1 MAGEN
6 EPQRRHTRVG
16 VNIQVKVSSRDVD
29 EFVEH
34 FATNISRAG
43 IFIQCRDPKPKG
55 TILIFEIRLKGGLA
69 VIRGRGEVIW
79 ARTRSGKEPSTK
91 PPGMGVKFLALD
103 KASKAVIKRIME
115 FKAGRDTVRSQPQ
128 PPIGSIPADK
138 QPEEEKAEVDV
149 NIESAPPAESEEKE
163 LDDIPV
169 DISVDDFIETAEGAP
184 PAGTSLSPVIGIDLG
199 TTNSC
204 AAVVIDGKPRI
215 IPSRR
220 GYNTIPSMV
229 AYSETGKLLVGH
241 EAKAQMELNPV
252 NTIYGSK
259 RLVGRHYGSP
269 AVQQFKDRFHYKIVE
284 GPNNQA
290 AVKMMDQVLDLKKIS
305 ALILKEFKDLAEEM
319 LKQEVNRAVISV
331 PAYYNENQRQAVRE
345 AGNMA
350 GFSVDRIVNEP
361 TAAALAYGFKKGLE
375 KSILVYDLGGG
386 TFDASLLDLWE
397 DVFEVIST
405 GGDSFL
411 GGVDFDNQ
419 LVDHVLNEFCQE
431 MGKVPKLNRVAMQ
444 RLRNAVEYAK
454 CELSEKES
462 TIVHVPFFVK
472 VDGDPKDLKIE
483 LQREVLEDLV
493 APLVE
498 RSIKVVGEVLEKA
511 KAKNAKPEDVIMVGG
526 QTRMPM
532 VRRRLENLFGKEPQQ
547 GVHPDEAVA
556 LGAALLGNALGK
568 IDNVLLI
575 DVLAV
580 SIGYGLPGG
589 GFRPVLLSGNT
600 LPSSVTFVTRTEKE
614 EQESLEL
621 LVFQGESDRVLNNEY
636 LGTVTIT
643 DISPGPKGKVQL
655 KVTFSLDQEGLLEVS
670 SVEHQ
675 TGFKNTTT
683 IETNH
688 DEAAIRK
695 ALRIP
700 TEEKT
705 TEQIGIPSTPKPK
718 EPETAETGTG

>member
-1 MAGEN
+1 MAKN
-6 EPQRRHTRVG
+6 EGPKRLHTRVG
-16 VNIQVKVSSRDVD
+16 VNVQVKVSSQDVD

-43 IFIQCRDPKPKG
+43 IFIQTRDPKPKG
-55 TILIFEIRLKGGLA
+55 TILLFEIQLKGGKA
-69 VIRGRGEVIW
+69 AIRGKGEVIW
-79 ARTRSGKEPSTK
+79 TRTRSEDEPSTK

-103 KASKAVIKRIME
+103 KASKAVVKRIME
-115 FKAGRDTVRSQPQ
+115 IKAGKDEIKSQPQ
-128 PPIGSIPADK
+128 PPVGSIPAKEKPEVKPEDIDFDIDVAP
-138 QPEEEKAEVDV
+138 PEED
-149 NIESAPPAESEEKE
+149 EEEE
-163 LDDIPV
+163 LNDIDV
-169 DISVDDFIETAEGAP
+169 DISVDDFLQTADAEAP
-184 PAGTSLSPVIGIDLG
+184 TGSSLSPVIGIDLG

-204 AAVVIDGKPRI
+204 AAVVINGKPRI

-220 GYNTIPSMV
+220 GYNTIPSVV
-229 AYSETGKLLVGH
+229 AYSEQGKLLVGH
-241 EAKAQMELNPV
+241 EAKAQLELNPV
-252 NTIYGSK
+252 NTVYGSK

-269 AVQQFKDRFHYKIVE
+269 AVQQFKDRFHYEIVE
-284 GPNNQA
+284 GPDHEV
-290 AVKMMDQVLDLKKIS
+290 AVKIMDQVMNLKKVS

-345 AGNMA
+345 AGNLA
-350 GFSVDRIVNEP
+350 GLAVDRIVNEP

-375 KSILVYDLGGG
+375 KRILVYDLGGG

-419 LVDHVLNEFCQE
+419 LVDYVLNEFCQE
-431 MGKVPKLNRVAMQ
+431 LGKVPELNRVAMQ

-462 TIVHVPFFVK
+462 TEVRVPFFVK
-472 VDGDPKDLKIE
+472 VDGEPRELKIE
-483 LQREVLEDLV
+483 LTREVLEDLV
-493 APLVE
+493 SPLVE
-498 RSIKVVGEVLEKA
+498 RSMQVVENVLEKA
-511 KAKNAKPEDVIMVGG
+511 KLKNAEAEDIVLVGG
-526 QTRMPM
+526 QTRMPL
-532 VRRRLENLFGKEPQQ
+532 VRRRLAEKFKQELQK

-556 LGAALLGNALGK
+556 IGAALLGNALGK

-589 GFRPVLLSGNT
+589 GFRPVLMSGNT
-600 LPSSVTFVTRTEKE
+600 LPSSVTFVTRTEKD
-614 EQESLEL
+614 EQDSLEL
-621 LVFQGESDRVLNNEY
+621 LVFQGDSDRVLNNEY

-643 DISPGPKGKVQL
+643 EISPAPKGKVQL
-655 KVTFSLDQEGLLEVS
+655 KVTFNLDQEGLLEVS

-675 TGFKNTTT
+675 TEFKNSAT
-683 IETNH
+683 IEMKH
-688 DEAAIRK
+688 DEAAIREI
-695 ALRIP
+695 LRIP
-700 TEEKT
+700 EDEKT
-705 TEQIGIPSTPKPK
+705 TEQVGVPEKK
-718 EPETAETGTG
+718 EEVDEK

>member
-1 MAGEN
+1 MAGE
-6 EPQRRHTRVG
+6 QGLKRKHTRVG
-16 VNIQVKVSSRDVD
+16 VSVQVKVSSQDVD

-43 IFIQCRDPKPKG
+43 IFIQCRAPKPKG
-55 TILIFEIRLKGGLA
+55 TILLFEIRLKGGKV
-69 VIRGRGEVIW
+69 VIRGKGEVIW
-79 ARTRSGKEPSTK
+79 ARTRAEDQPSTR
-91 PPGMGVKFLALD
+91 PPGMGVKFLSLD

-115 FKAGRDTVRSQPQ
+115 IKAGRAAVQSQPQ
-128 PPIGSIPADK
+128 PSVASTPAGRTADEEPVDLDFDIDVAL
-138 QPEEEKAEVDV
+138 PE
-149 NIESAPPAESEEKE
+149 ESEEEE

-169 DISVDDFIETAEGAP
+169 DISVDDFLETAEDEAP
-184 PAGTSLSPVIGIDLG
+184 VGTSLSPVIGIDLG

-204 AAVVIDGKPRI
+204 AAVVVSGKPRI

-220 GYNTIPSMV
+220 GYNTIPSVV
-229 AYSETGKLLVGH
+229 AYSEAGKLLVGH
-241 EAKAQMELNPV
+241 EAKAQLELNPV

-259 RLVGRHYGSP
+259 RLVGRHFGSP
-269 AVQQFKDRFHYKIVE
+269 AVQQVKDRFHYRIVA
-284 GPNNQA
+284 GPDNQA
-290 AVKMMDQVLDLKKIS
+290 AVKMMDQILDLKKIS

-319 LKQEVNRAVISV
+319 LQQEVNRAVISV

-345 AGNMA
+345 AGNLA
-350 GFSVDRIVNEP
+350 GFAVDRIVNEP

-375 KSILVYDLGGG
+375 KTILVYDLGGG

-405 GGDSFL
+405 SGDSFL

-419 LVDHVLNEFCQE
+419 LVDHVLYEFCQE
-431 MGKVPKLNRVAMQ
+431 IGKVPKLNRVAMQ

-462 TIVHVPFFVK
+462 TTVHVPFFVK
-472 VDGDPKDLKIE
+472 IDGEPRTLKIK
-483 LQREVLEDLV
+483 LNREVLEDLV

-498 RSIKVVGEVLEKA
+498 RSMRVVEEVLERAKTKSA
-511 KAKNAKPEDVIMVGG
+511 KADEVILVGG

-532 VRRRLENLFGKEPQQ
+532 VWRRLKEMFGKEPQK

-556 LGAALLGNALGK
+556 IGAALLGNALGK

-589 GFRPVLLSGNT
+589 AFRPVLMSGNT
-600 LPSSVTFVTRTEKE
+600 LPSSVTFVIRTEE
-614 EQESLEL
+614 DEQESLDL
-621 LVFQGESDRVLNNEY
+621 LVFQGESDRVLNNEH
-636 LGTVTIT
+636 LGTVTIS
-643 DISPGPKGKVQL
+643 DISPAARGKVQL
-655 KVTFSLDQEGLLEVS
+655 KVTFSLDQEGLLEVTS
-670 SVEHQ
+670 EEHQ

-683 IETNH
+683 MQTKH

-695 ALRIP
+695 ILKIPNDEKP
-700 TEEKT
+700 TET
-705 TEQIGIPSTPKPK
+705 IGIPR
-718 EPETAETGTG
+718 ETETGTG

>member
-6 EPQRRHTRVG
+6 EQNRKHTRVG
-16 VNIQVKVSSRDVD
+16 VSVQVKVSSQDVD

-55 TILIFEIRLKGGLA
+55 TILIFEIQLKGGKA
-69 VIRGRGEVIW
+69 AIRGKGEVIW
-79 ARTRSGKEPSTK
+79 TRIRSEDEPSTK

-103 KASKAVIKRIME
+103 KPSKAVVKRIME
-115 FKAGRDTVRSQPQ
+115 IKAGKETVKSQSQPDVA
-128 PPIGSIPADK
+128 P
-138 QPEEEKAEVDV
+138 PEEDDEEELNDV
-149 NIESAPPAESEEKE
+149 E
-163 LDDIPV
+163 V
-169 DISVDDFIETAEGAP
+169 DISVDDFLQTADAET

-204 AAVVIDGKPRI
+204 AAVVINGKPRI

-220 GYNTIPSMV
+220 GYNTIPSVV
-229 AYSETGKLLVGH
+229 AYSEHGKLLVGH
-241 EAKAQMELNPV
+241 EAKAQLELNPV
-252 NTIYGSK
+252 NTVYGSK
-259 RLVGRHYGSP
+259 RLVGRHFGSP
-269 AVQQFKDRFHYKIVE
+269 AVQQFKDRFHYEIVE
-284 GPNNQA
+284 GPSHEV
-290 AVKMMDQVLDLKKIS
+290 AVKIMDQVLDLKKIS

-331 PAYYNENQRQAVRE
+331 PAYYNENQRQAIRE
-345 AGNMA
+345 AGGLA
-350 GFSVDRIVNEP
+350 GLAVDRIVNEP

-375 KSILVYDLGGG
+375 KRILVYDLGGG

-397 DVFEVIST
+397 DVFEVLST

-419 LVDHVLNEFCQE
+419 LVDYVLNEFCLQL
-431 MGKVPKLNRVAMQ
+431 GHVPELNRVAMQ
-444 RLRNAVEYAK
+444 RLRNAVEFAK
-454 CELSEKES
+454 CELSEKE
-462 TIVHVPFFVK
+462 TTEVHVPYFVK
-472 VDGDPKDLKIE
+472 VDDEVRELKVEVRRETLEE
-483 LQREVLEDLV
+483 LVT
-493 APLVE
+493 PLVE
-498 RSIKVVGEVLEKA
+498 RSMRVVRNVLEKA
-511 KAKNAKPEDVIMVGG
+511 KFKNAEAEDVILVGG
-526 QTRMPM
+526 QTRMPL
-532 VRRRLENLFGKEPQQ
+532 VRRRLVETFEKEPQK

-556 LGAALLGNALGK
+556 IGAALLGNALGK

-589 GFRPVLLSGNT
+589 GFRPVLMSGNT
-600 LPSSVTFVTRTEKE
+600 LPSSVTFVVRTEQD

-621 LVFQGESDRVLNNEY
+621 LVFQGDSDRVLNSEY

-643 DISPGPKGKVQL
+643 DISPAPKGKVQL

-675 TGFKNTTT
+675 TEFKNTAAM
-683 IETNH
+683 EMKH

-695 ALRIP
+695 ILRIP
-700 TEEKT
+700 GDEKT
-705 TEQIGIPSTPKPK
+705 TEKVGVPEKK
-718 EPETAETGTG
+718 EKADEA